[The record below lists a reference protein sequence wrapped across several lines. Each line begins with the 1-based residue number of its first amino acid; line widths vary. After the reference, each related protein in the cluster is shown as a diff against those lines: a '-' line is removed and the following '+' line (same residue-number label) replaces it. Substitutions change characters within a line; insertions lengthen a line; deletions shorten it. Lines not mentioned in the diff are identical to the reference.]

1 MYDSDHLS
9 PDDPFA
15 VFRAVKLLFL
25 TDLCD
30 GVDMLG
36 AASGLLKTQNKT
48 DILINLHQEDADFLL
63 DVGNILEQRE
73 DEGGFV
79 NVAGEP
85 AQQCLFKFSLF
96 LSSRIL

>member
-1 MYDSDHLS
+1 M
-9 PDDPFA
+9 
-15 VFRAVKLLFL
+15 LFL

-79 NVAGEP
+79 DVAGES